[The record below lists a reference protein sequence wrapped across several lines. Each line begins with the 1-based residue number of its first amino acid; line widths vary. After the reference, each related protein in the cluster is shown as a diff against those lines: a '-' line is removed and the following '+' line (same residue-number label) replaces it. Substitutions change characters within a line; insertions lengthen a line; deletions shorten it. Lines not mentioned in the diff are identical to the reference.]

1 MPRGQKKAP
10 LDVINEQLAKVDSQ
24 IENHQEKINNLKS
37 QKNDL
42 LKQKQEQELLALS
55 EKIKESGKTVEEV
68 LKAIE

>member
-10 LDVINEQLAKVDSQ
+10 LDVINEQLVKVDSQ
-24 IENHQEKINNLKS
+24 IENHQERINKLKE

-55 EKIKESGKTVEEV
+55 EKIKESGKSVEEV

>member
-10 LDVINEQLAKVDSQ
+10 IDVINEQLAKVNLQ
-24 IENHQEKINNLKS
+24 IENHQEKINKLKE

-55 EKIKESGKTVEEV
+55 EKIKESGKSVEEV